1 MLKAIKGR
9 LRQAAGDDTLISFR
23 TVFEDASVLGYVVGV
38 GPDFVCLSIVHG
50 GIRFNGFA
58 YYRLRDIRR
67 LQTPHKYAA
76 FVEDAL
82 RIRRLKRPRQPQL
95 EVDNLRKLI
104 LTTSQAFPLITIHRE
119 KRDPDVCHIGQ
130 VFRVTRTHVWLL
142 EINPA
147 AEWDD
152 APTPYPLRE
161 ITRIDFGGDYED
173 ALWQVGKSR
182 RTKDHIAWI
191 K

>member
-9 LRQAAGDDTLISFR
+9 LRQAAGDDTLISFH
-23 TVFEDASVLGYVVGV
+23 TVFEDSSVLGYVAGV

-50 GIRFNGFA
+50 DIRFNGFTC
-58 YYRLRDIRR
+58 YRLRDMRR

-82 RIRRLKRPRQPQL
+82 RIRRLKRPRQPEL
-95 EVDNLRKLI
+95 EVGNLRKLI
-104 LTTSQAFPLITIHRE
+104 LTASQAFPLITIHRQ
-119 KRDPDVCHIGQ
+119 KRDPDVCYIGQ
-130 VFRVTRTHVWLL
+130 VFRVTPTHISLL
-142 EINPA
+142 EIGPN
-147 AEWDD
+147 AEWED
-152 APTPYPLRE
+152 APTLYPLRE

-173 ALWQVGKSR
+173 ALWHVGESR
-182 RTKDHIAWI
+182 RTKEHIAWI